1 MPGGWYPIGIP
12 TIRRAKADREHIDDF
27 DGVTRGRRGA
37 GRGRQRWVHQS
48 RPELS
53 VHGIPAGLTLI
64 DSTIST
70 TGVFIGTY
78 VPAGEIAIG
87 SFALDPSS

>member
-1 MPGGWYPIGIP
+1 MGSSNAVG
-12 TIRRAKADREHIDDF
+12 TECARH
-27 DGVTRGRRGA
+27 
-37 GRGRQRWVHQS
+37 S
-48 RPELS
+48 
-53 VHGIPAGLTLI
+53 AGLTLI

>member
-1 MPGGWYPIGIP
+1 M
-12 TIRRAKADREHIDDF
+12 
-27 DGVTRGRRGA
+27 
-37 GRGRQRWVHQS
+37 
-48 RPELS
+48 
-53 VHGIPAGLTLI
+53 HGIPAGLTLI

-87 SFALDPSS
+87 SFALDPSILIGPGLLGQPRDISRHHPVLIVWRPGFYR

>member
-1 MPGGWYPIGIP
+1 M
-12 TIRRAKADREHIDDF
+12 
-27 DGVTRGRRGA
+27 
-37 GRGRQRWVHQS
+37 
-48 RPELS
+48 

-87 SFALDPSS
+87 SFALDPGS

>member
-1 MPGGWYPIGIP
+1 
-12 TIRRAKADREHIDDF
+12 
-27 DGVTRGRRGA
+27 VTRGAPAEPGEDDGGGFINR
-37 GRGRQRWVHQS
+37 